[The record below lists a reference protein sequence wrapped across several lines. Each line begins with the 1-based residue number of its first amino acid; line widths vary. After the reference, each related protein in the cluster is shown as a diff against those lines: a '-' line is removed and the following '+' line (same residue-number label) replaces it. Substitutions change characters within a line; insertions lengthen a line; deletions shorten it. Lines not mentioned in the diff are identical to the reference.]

1 LPKSE
6 IFTANLTKMYS
17 RRSFIRKVALVS
29 GLGVSSTQPIFG
41 IISKKR
47 DENPIIGHGAH
58 KYKVDKKWGVQDPS
72 QFPVKDCHEMVMDKN
87 QRLIMTTTHPKNNI
101 LIYDRSGKILNTWG
115 TDYPGAHGLTIVEEG
130 GEEFLFITDPKSKK
144 VCKTTLKGELLM
156 TFNKPIEIPEYQN
169 SKKFKPTETAVAPNG
184 DIYIA
189 DGYGM
194 DFIIQYDSKGNY
206 IRHFGGHGKGKD
218 KFECCHGITV
228 DKRDSNNPTLLITS
242 RSANEFKRFTMDGQ
256 HIETIKLP
264 GCYICRPVIKDD
276 LVYFAVIITNN
287 WDTYDG
293 MIAVLDKNNK
303 VISFPGG
310 NKPNYL
316 DGKLVPPVYD
326 NMTFF
331 NPHDVCLDNEENIY
345 VPQWN
350 SNKTYP
356 LKLERV

>member
-1 LPKSE
+1 
-6 IFTANLTKMYS
+6 
-17 RRSFIRKVALVS
+17 
-29 GLGVSSTQPIFG
+29 
-41 IISKKR
+41 
-47 DENPIIGHGAH
+47 
-58 KYKVDKKWGVQDPS
+58 
-72 QFPVKDCHEMVMDKN
+72 MVMDKN

-101 LIYDRSGKILNTWG
+101 LIYDRSGKILNAWG
-115 TDYPGAHGLTIVEEG
+115 TDYPGAHGLTLIEEG
-130 GEEFLFITDPKSKK
+130 EEEFLFITDPKSRK

-169 SKKFKPTETAVAPNG
+169 SKKYKPTETAVAPNG

-228 DKRDSNNPTLLITS
+228 DKRDSKNPTLLISS

-264 GCYICRPVIKDD
+264 GCYICRPVINGDFI
-276 LVYFAVIITNN
+276 YFAVIITNN

-331 NPHDVCLDNEENIY
+331 NPHDVCLDNDENIY

-356 LKLERV
+356 LKLERI